1 MPFKMSC
8 WPELDYFHCC
18 CYSCSL
24 KNATVSLAWIQAIA
38 SILQLAWLLVHLVK
52 SEELG
57 QIFEFWKNT
66 LCIENITHL
75 FGFDSR
81 DLCIA
86 LVSEASILALCC
98 MLLLYGAHREKPG
111 FMVPYLIVCQLGI
124 GLLVIITAIIGFSEI
139 FRLFIVGLGI
149 IMAGSTLVVIASYL
163 WLVKY
168 SFYRKLIERDRRSR
182 VQKDEVPT
190 EKPTTEQETLA

>member
-1 MPFKMSC
+1 
-8 WPELDYFHCC
+8 
-18 CYSCSL
+18 
-24 KNATVSLAWIQAIA
+24 
-38 SILQLAWLLVHLVK
+38 
-52 SEELG
+52 
-57 QIFEFWKNT
+57 
-66 LCIENITHL
+66 
-75 FGFDSR
+75 
-81 DLCIA
+81 
-86 LVSEASILALCC
+86 